1 MNEAVVIPGFDPFM
15 ATNDGYIF
23 NGETGKKLTT
33 QLDKQGY
40 EKLTFRLHGQKK
52 NMFVHRLVALT
63 FIPNPD
69 CKTQIN
75 HINGIK
81 TDNSAANL
89 EWCTPSENIKHAY
102 RQGLLHQDGIPIIA
116 MSAEIPGFGLW
127 FPSSKS
133 IRRHGFDRR
142 GVYRCLNG
150 HVRKYRGFIWMRAAP
165 AHGGSADDSSND

>member
-1 MNEAVVIPGFDPFM
+1 
-15 ATNDGYIF
+15 
-23 NGETGKKLTT
+23 
-33 QLDKQGY
+33 
-40 EKLTFRLHGQKK
+40 
-52 NMFVHRLVALT
+52 MFVHRLVALA

-75 HINGIK
+75 HINGVK

-102 RQGLLHQDGIPIIA
+102 QQGLLHQDGIPIIA
-116 MSAEIPGFGLW
+116 ESEEVAGFGIW

-150 HVRKYRGFIWMRAAP
+150 HVQKYKGFRWKRAEQTHNRASEEP
-165 AHGGSADDSSND
+165 